1 MANDLD
7 ARVESMFNKDRLWAL
22 TFVVALWATLIFVAF
37 MVAPYIEDG
46 SARLLLIVAG
56 ALVGIFNTAAITAMI
71 SHYAHDKKFI
81 YELDIKHLD
90 ARR

>member
-1 MANDLD
+1 MASDLESRVD
-7 ARVESMFNKDRLWAL
+7 AMFNKDRIWAL
-22 TFVVALWATLIFVAF
+22 AFVVALWATLIFVAF
-37 MVAPYIEDG
+37 VIAPYIEDS
-46 SARLLLIVAG
+46 SAKLLLIVAG